1 MYVSIYILRYRHIY
15 IYIETW
21 DPFRGRND
29 TALLNE
35 SMSEFALLII
45 YILNSLKGG
54 YMGDYVG

>member
-1 MYVSIYILRYRHIY
+1 MYIY
-15 IYIETW
+15 IYMYLYIYIGTW

-54 YMGDYVG
+54 LYGGLYRVVL